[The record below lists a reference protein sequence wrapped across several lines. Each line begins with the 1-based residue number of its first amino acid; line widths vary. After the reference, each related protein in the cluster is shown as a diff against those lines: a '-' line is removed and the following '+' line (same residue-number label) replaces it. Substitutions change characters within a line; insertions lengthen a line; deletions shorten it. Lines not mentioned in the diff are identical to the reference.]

1 MRLNQDGIDLIKQFE
16 GLELEAY
23 TCPAGKATLGYGS
36 TGPDIKLG
44 MKWTKEQAE
53 DRLKNDLG
61 TFSKGVRNLI
71 KVVLNENQFSAVVA
85 LAYNIGLGNFKN
97 STLLK
102 KLNASDF
109 PGAAAEFERWNKGGG
124 RVLKGL
130 VKRREAEKTLF
141 LKA

>member
-1 MRLNQDGIDLIKQFE
+1 MRLNQEGIDLIKQFE

-23 TCPAGKATLGYGS
+23 ICPAGKVTLGYGS

-85 LAYNIGLGNFKN
+85 LAYNIGLGNFKS

-109 PGAAAEFERWNKGGG
+109 AGAAAEFERWNKGGG
-124 RVLKGL
+124 KVLKGL
-130 VKRREAEKTLF
+130 IKRREAEKALF

>member
-23 TCPAGKATLGYGS
+23 LCPAGKATLGYGS

-85 LAYNIGLGNFKN
+85 LAYNIGLGNFK
-97 STLLK
+97 SSPLLK
-102 KLNASDF
+102 KLNANDF
-109 PGAAAEFERWNKGGG
+109 PGASAEFERWNKGGG
-124 RVLKGL
+124 KILKGL

>member
-1 MRLNQDGIDLIKQFE
+1 MRLNQEGIDLIKQFE

-23 TCPAGKATLGYGS
+23 LCPAKKATIGYGS

-53 DRLKNDLG
+53 QRLVNDLG
-61 TFSKGVRNLI
+61 TFSKGVRSLI
-71 KVVLNENQFSAVVA
+71 KVVLNENQFSAIVA
-85 LAYNIGLGNFKN
+85 FAYNVGLGNLKS

-109 PGAAAEFERWNKGGG
+109 QGAADELPKWNKAGGK
-124 RVLKGL
+124 VLKGL
-130 VKRREAEKTLF
+130 TRRREAERALF

>member
-1 MRLNQDGIDLIKQFE
+1 MRLNQEGIDLIKQFE

-23 TCPAGKATLGYGS
+23 ICPAGVATLGYGS

-44 MKWTKEQAE
+44 MKWTKAQAE

-85 LAYNIGLGNFKN
+85 LAYNIGLGNFKE

-109 PGAAAEFERWNKGGG
+109 AGTAAEFERWNKGGG

-130 VKRREAEKTLF
+130 VKRREAEKALF

>member
-1 MRLNQDGIDLIKQFE
+1 MRLNQEGIDLIKQFE

-23 TCPAGKATLGYGS
+23 ICPAGKATLGYGS

-53 DRLKNDLG
+53 ERLKNDLG

-85 LAYNIGLGNFKN
+85 LAYNIGLGNFKS

-109 PGAAAEFERWNKGGG
+109 AGAAAEFERWNKGGG
-124 RVLKGL
+124 KVLKGL
-130 VKRREAEKTLF
+130 VKRREAEKALF